1 MRDTGEVVWA
11 PKGHPT
17 PGIEVETLRCSIN
30 LFGMVW
36 EGGRIFVTYR
46 GHLTAATCIDLL
58 EELVIPAKEN
68 MGHRTF
74 LMDRAPAHHAKA
86 TRKWL
91 TEHDL
96 DYLYLPPHS
105 PQFNAI
111 EECWAWIKHHVRR
124 AEPKTHDEL
133 YTATQAA
140 CDAIP
145 KDVAMAYLKHA
156 EKSVRCYA
164 QTDRGA

>member
-11 PKGHPT
+11 PKGQST
-17 PGIEVETLRCSIN
+17 PGIEVETLRCFIN

-46 GHLTAATCIDLL
+46 GHLTAATFIDLL

-91 TEHDL
+91 TERRARPGL
-96 DYLYLPPHS
+96 PVSTPSLPP
-105 PQFNAI
+105 I
-111 EECWAWIKHHVRR
+111 EC
-124 AEPKTHDEL
+124 
-133 YTATQAA
+133 
-140 CDAIP
+140 
-145 KDVAMAYLKHA
+145 
-156 EKSVRCYA
+156 
-164 QTDRGA
+164 DRGVLGLDQASCEASGAEDA